1 MCSIHAETASATT
14 WRHWERS
21 KTCNIC
27 VRVVFYYISMFFLQ
41 LFLLS
46 TRFHQEL
53 HQSYIEAAIF
63 TKKWLSVIV
72 DFGFFVSE
80 LRISEQQQHC
90 RVGRQLSIAAIFFSK
105 FFDFD
110 FFRDPSCDRKITI
123 FRKVFWGKNGTS
135 WNKRL

>member
-21 KTCNIC
+21 KTCNTC
-27 VRVVFYYISMFFLQ
+27 VWVFFYHVSMFFLQ

-46 TRFHQEL
+46 TRFHQKL

-72 DFGFFVSE
+72 DFRFFVSE

-90 RVGRQLSIAAIFFSK
+90 KVGRQLSIAAIFFSK
-105 FFDFD
+105 FFVFD

-123 FRKVFWGKNGTS
+123 FGKVFWGKNGTS
-135 WNKRL
+135 WNNRV